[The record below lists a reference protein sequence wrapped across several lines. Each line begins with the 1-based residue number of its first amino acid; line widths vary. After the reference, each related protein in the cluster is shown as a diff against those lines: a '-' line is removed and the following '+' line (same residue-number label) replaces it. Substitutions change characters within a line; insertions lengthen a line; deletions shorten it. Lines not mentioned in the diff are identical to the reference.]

1 MMLVDGMMVINEVI
15 DLDKKFK
22 KPCLIFKVDF
32 EKAYDSLNYS
42 FLDYMC
48 TSQKVHV
55 CYSCKGRGTKR
66 P

>member
-32 EKAYDSLNYS
+32 EKAYTV
-42 FLDYMC
+42 F
-48 TSQKVHV
+48 
-55 CYSCKGRGTKR
+55 
-66 P
+66 